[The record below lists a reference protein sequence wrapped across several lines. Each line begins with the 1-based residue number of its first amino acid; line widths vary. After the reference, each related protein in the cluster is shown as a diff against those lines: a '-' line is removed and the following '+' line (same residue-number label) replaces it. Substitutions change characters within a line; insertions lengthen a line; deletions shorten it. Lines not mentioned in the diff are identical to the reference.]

1 MVLMERKNNAA
12 GSVPVM
18 PLRRMN
24 MFAEKEKAGNV
35 KGTVLRLGTWFL
47 REKMLLVAIFAVV
60 LLSTICS
67 ILAPGL
73 QSRAIDVIAGDN
85 NRRILLEAVMFMFT
99 AYLIC
104 SVMNLLTGLFS
115 AHLSQRLVKRMR
127 NELFDKLVRLPVGY
141 SDTHSR
147 GDLMSRMTNDIENMS
162 MTVSMSVPSFFS
174 GVLMLLGTAAVMFWF
189 CWQLAVLSLLT
200 IFMTVLAAKFIA
212 VMVRRYSRKRQALL
226 GSLNGFVEETVSG
239 FRTVAAFSRQ
249 RISIEK
255 FEKISDELTS
265 AGIRTEIFSG
275 IMGPVMNCI
284 GNVSFV
290 IIAAC
295 GGVFA
300 VNGLISVGMIS
311 AFIIY
316 AKQFSRPVNELAQI
330 YSQLQSAVAGAERVF
345 ATLDCVSE
353 DQSGEELNDGEPLN
367 IYFRNVDFSYEEG
380 HPVLRNFSLDVPAG
394 RKVALVGSTGSG
406 KTTVVNLLLKF
417 YHPDS
422 GEILLNDQKLS
433 SLSCSSVRSQVAIVL
448 QDTEFFEGTITEN
461 LRFANQDATD
471 EQIEQALQLSR
482 CSDLIA
488 RLPRGRETVIS
499 ASAQNISQGEKQLL
513 SIARALIADPQ
524 ILIMDEAT
532 SNVDTATE
540 KCIQDAMQNVMRNRT
555 SIVIAH
561 RLSTIRDADLIV
573 VMDHGTVVEQGN
585 HFELLMAHGKY
596 YELWSTQYAGLAT

>member
-1 MVLMERKNNAA
+1 MERKNNAA

-115 AHLSQRLVKRMR
+115 AHLSQRLV
-127 NELFDKLVRLPVGY
+127 
-141 SDTHSR
+141 HSR

-316 AKQFSRPVNELAQI
+316 ARQFSRPVNELAQI

-471 EQIEQALQLSR
+471 EQIERALQLSR

>member
-85 NRRILLEAVMFMFT
+85 NSRILLEAVMFMFT

-316 AKQFSRPVNELAQI
+316 ARQFSRPVNELAQI
-330 YSQLQSAVAGAERVF
+330 YSQLQSAFAGAERVF

-471 EQIEQALQLSR
+471 EQIERALQLSR

-573 VMDHGTVVEQGN
+573 VMDHGTVVERGN

-596 YELWSTQYAGLAT
+596 YELWGTQYAGLAT

>member
-1 MVLMERKNNAA
+1 MERKNNAA

-85 NRRILLEAVMFMFT
+85 NSRILLEAVMFMFT

-316 AKQFSRPVNELAQI
+316 ARQFSRPVNELAQI
-330 YSQLQSAVAGAERVF
+330 YSQLQSAFAGAERVF

-471 EQIEQALQLSR
+471 EQIERALQLSR

-573 VMDHGTVVEQGN
+573 VMDHGTVVERGN

-596 YELWSTQYAGLAT
+596 YELWGTQYAGLAT